1 MYMVNE
7 TLLSL
12 TYQWVL
18 QYASAASGTAALCAA
33 RTVQYDI
40 RPLLYGHV
48 EKLLFCACGPLGSQ
62 LTGSDVRGRMSS
74 FRLRKSVYRSS
85 CGTFTRPVYSSR
97 AQLPKLHH
105 NFTLGISP
113 LSPSLS
119 SSEPLVT
126 PPQSLSLPSPGHI
139 LRRTVSPA
147 LPQALSYME

>member
-62 LTGSDVRGRMSS
+62 LTGSDVRG
-74 FRLRKSVYRSS
+74 
-85 CGTFTRPVYSSR
+85 
-97 AQLPKLHH
+97 HH
-105 NFTLGISP
+105 FGCVSP
-113 LSPSLS
+113 YTVQVA
-119 SSEPLVT
+119 E
-126 PPQSLSLPSPGHI
+126 PSPGPSTAAVLNCQSSTTTSH
-139 LRRTVSPA
+139 
-147 LPQALSYME
+147 